1 MKNIFLK
8 YGAIAFCVLS
18 NFMVF
23 AQPSSEN
30 DSGNLETDDA
40 PAAPIDSKLYL
51 LAFLAILFAIYT
63 FRKNRKTA

>member
-8 YGAIAFCVLS
+8 YGAIAICTLS

-30 DSGNLETDDA
+30 DTADLENADA
-40 PAAPIDSKLYL
+40 PAAPIDDYL
-51 LAFLAILFAIYT
+51 WGLVLLGILLVVYT